1 MGRRG
6 RWTCRCWNC
15 IRWWWGNTEIFADY
29 DSPWKEALDAY
40 FEAFLALLFPKVHAL
55 IDWSRGYESLDK
67 EFQQVVREAE
77 LGRRY
82 VDKLVK
88 VWTTDGIERWVLIH
102 VEVQTA
108 RDADFPLR
116 MYVYN
121 YRIFDRYNKPVA
133 SLAVLA
139 EDDPNWRPAEF
150 RENVFGCETGI
161 RFPAVKLLDFA
172 AQEAALEASTNPF
185 SKIVLAHLKARE
197 THGNPA
203 DRHAWKLRLVRGLYE
218 RGFSAKDVRELF
230 RLIDWLMVLPP
241 VLSGVFLQEVDQI
254 QEERRMPFVTS
265 IELRGLARGLRE
277 GIESILRMR
286 FNDDGLKLMP
296 EIQAIYDE
304 EQLRAILKALE
315 TGSSLDD
322 VRRIWAPGA
331 P

>member
-1 MGRRG
+1 MS
-6 RWTCRCWNC
+6 
-15 IRWWWGNTEIFADY
+15 ADY

-102 VEVQTA
+102 IEVQTA
-108 RDADFPLR
+108 RDAEFPLR
-116 MYVYN
+116 MYVYH

-139 EDDPNWRPAEF
+139 DDDPDWRPTEF
-150 RENVFGCETGI
+150 RESVFGCDASL
-161 RFPAVKLLDFA
+161 RFPTVKLPDFA
-172 AQEAALEASTNPF
+172 ANEAALEASTNPF

-197 THGNPA
+197 TRGNPT
-203 DRHAWKLRLVRGLYE
+203 DRRACKLRLVRGLYG
-218 RGFSAKDVRELF
+218 RGFSAKDVRDLF
-230 RLIDWLMVLPP
+230 RLIDWLIELPAAMEDA
-241 VLSGVFLQEVDQI
+241 FRRDIETI
-254 QEERRMPFVTS
+254 QKEAHMPYVTS
-265 IELRGLARGLRE
+265 IERSARREGQRE
-277 GIESILRMR
+277 GIESMLRHR
-286 FNDDGLKLMP
+286 FGDAGLKLMP
-296 EIQAIYDE
+296 EVHEIHDE

-315 TGSSLDD
+315 TAASLDE
-322 VRRIWAPGA
+322 VRHIWSPTNS
-331 P
+331 